1 MPVIAFYTTTG
12 PYGCFSNF
20 SHHGL
25 ELDNLWWPT
34 SEHYFQAQKFVGTKH
49 AELVRLAPS
58 PKAAARMGR
67 DRSRPLRTDWEQVKD
82 DVMRRAVLGKFEGRA
97 DIRAVLLDTGDEEL
111 IENSPIDPYWGC
123 GADGLGLN
131 MLGKILMETR
141 TILRERAAKTDRHV
155 HGLQDSPGSV
165 IGGVASIR

>member
-1 MPVIAFYTTTG
+1 MAAITFYTANE

-20 SHHGL
+20 SRHGF
-25 ELDNLWWPT
+25 ELDDLWWPT

-49 AELVRLAPS
+49 MELVRLAPS

-67 DRSRPLRTDWEQVKD
+67 DRSRPPRADWEQVKD
-82 DVMRRAVLGKFEGRA
+82 DVMRRAVLRKFERHA
-97 DIRAVLLDTGDEEL
+97 VLRAVLLGTGDEE
-111 IENSPIDPYWGC
+111 IVENSPIDPYWGC

-141 TILRERAAKTDRHV
+141 TILRERTAKA
-155 HGLQDSPGSV
+155 GLGWAFRPGV
-165 IGGVASIR
+165 VG